1 MGNRA
6 FLCLLVLSIRGNQMS
21 SKHDKSETHLSEDTI
36 QRLQKMRRANAAI
49 IGCIE
54 ILNEHDINSG
64 SIPGGAR
71 VFIRLDPQ
79 QQMGLAFAIEACA
92 REIAREFDGHLEDL
106 GVYWSNEICSDVNT
120 EAQAVD
126 DLHNKR
132 ISFAEFEERIRP
144 H

>member
-1 MGNRA
+1 
-6 FLCLLVLSIRGNQMS
+6 MS

-36 QRLQKMRRANAAI
+36 QRLQNMRRANAAI

-54 ILNEHDINSG
+54 ILKEHDVNSA
-64 SIPGGAR
+64 SIPCGSR
-71 VFIRLDPQ
+71 VFIQLEPN
-79 QQMGLAFAIEACA
+79 QQMGLRFAIEACA

-106 GVYWSNEICSDVNT
+106 GVYWSDEICSDVNT
-120 EAQAVD
+120 GAQALQ

>member
-1 MGNRA
+1 
-6 FLCLLVLSIRGNQMS
+6 MS

-36 QRLQKMRRANAAI
+36 QRLQNMRRANAAI

-54 ILNEHDINSG
+54 ILNEDDINSG
-64 SIPGGAR
+64 SIPGGAS
-71 VFIRLDPQ
+71 VFIRLEPQ

-106 GVYWSNEICSDVNT
+106 GVYWSDAICPKVT
-120 EAQAVD
+120 AKAQAAD
-126 DLHNKR
+126 DLQNER
-132 ISFAEFEERIRP
+132 ITFAEFEERIRP